1 MKKLVVTLCLLTVLL
16 SFAGCGE
23 NSSKQDGTGAAEKA
37 KDLTW
42 RMLTHSFAVGCE
54 ISAVSARVL

>member
-37 KDLTW
+37 KDLTMITQG
-42 RMLTHSFAVGCE
+42 RLRCTSD
-54 ISAVSARVL
+54 